1 MKTSLKSIIQEE
13 VRKQLNEVDTQDED
27 VMKNPDAPM
36 PYVSLGGNSKD
47 SLLQQTSATLIAI
60 RETVTAVAKNDMFHG
75 RNSMDSNHRRK
86 LIVKKDMIL
95 KQLRELENYFESVLD
110 YIYNLG

>member
-1 MKTSLKSIIQEE
+1 
-13 VRKQLNEVDTQDED
+13 
-27 VMKNPDAPM
+27 
-36 PYVSLGGNSKD
+36 
-47 SLLQQTSATLIAI
+47 
-60 RETVTAVAKNDMFHG
+60 MFHG

-95 KQLRELENYFESVLD
+95 KQLRELENYFESVMD